1 MRNKVV
7 MGSNRAMAESER
19 RRERERWRER
29 EKFVAGYRQTTKNPP
44 PQEKIENNDS
54 SVGGR

>member
-1 MRNKVV
+1 